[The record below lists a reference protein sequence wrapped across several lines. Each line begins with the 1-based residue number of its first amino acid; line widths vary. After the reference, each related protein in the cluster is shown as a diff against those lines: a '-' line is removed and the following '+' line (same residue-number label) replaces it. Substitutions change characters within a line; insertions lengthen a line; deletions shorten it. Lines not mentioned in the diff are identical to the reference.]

1 MTSAQDLR
9 RSPGPASTGLARRLS
24 RLMLVRTVVISL
36 VLGLSLW
43 LSSSSRGAMQAP
55 AEQFLL
61 GVVVLTYLVT
71 IVYAVL
77 LRRGVAPGRLVWPQV
92 IGDLVITTALV
103 YVTGG
108 AQSAYTFFYALTVVG
123 AGAVTTR
130 RDAWMV
136 AAISIAL
143 AIAVGV
149 AAWTQLLPLP
159 TIPQVEPW
167 TQSTRELAVALARS
181 VGALIAVGVL
191 SALFVGEL
199 QQTEASLASQR
210 QVAADLFALNRDIVR
225 SLSSGLVTFDDDGHV
240 LTINQTGGDILGVD
254 PAAAVGRALDEV
266 IPGLR
271 ARLASVPTTAG
282 LRRTDLT
289 LATTPPRTLGI
300 TVSPLRDD
308 RDVVIGRVIN
318 FQDLTELR
326 RLEGLARRS
335 ERLATVG
342 QLAAGIAH
350 EIRNPLASISGS
362 IELLSQS
369 APTSDDDRALM
380 AIVLREID
388 RLNLLITELLEYANP
403 RPRALAPVDLAV
415 VIDDVSA
422 VLRQDRSWG
431 PVTVTATAAPPL
443 ALTGDAAQLRQVLWN
458 LARNACEAA
467 AAGGGHVEL
476 RGARTAD
483 AVVLEVTDD
492 GPGVAPE
499 HVAHIF
505 DPFFTTKRK
514 GTGLG
519 LATCHA
525 IVAEHGGTIE
535 VDSKVGRGTTFTV
548 RLPPAP

>member
-1 MTSAQDLR
+1 M
-9 RSPGPASTGLARRLS
+9 
-24 RLMLVRTVVISL
+24 
-36 VLGLSLW
+36 
-43 LSSSSRGAMQAP
+43 
-55 AEQFLL
+55 
-61 GVVVLTYLVT
+61 
-71 IVYAVL
+71 
-77 LRRGVAPGRLVWPQV
+77 
-92 IGDLVITTALV
+92 
-103 YVTGG
+103 
-108 AQSAYTFFYALTVVG
+108 
-123 AGAVTTR
+123 
-130 RDAWMV
+130 
-136 AAISIAL
+136 
-143 AIAVGV
+143 
-149 AAWTQLLPLP
+149 
-159 TIPQVEPW
+159 
-167 TQSTRELAVALARS
+167 
-181 VGALIAVGVL
+181 
-191 SALFVGEL
+191 
-199 QQTEASLASQR
+199 
-210 QVAADLFALNRDIVR
+210 
-225 SLSSGLVTFDDDGHV
+225 
-240 LTINQTGGDILGVD
+240 
-254 PAAAVGRALDEV
+254 
-266 IPGLR
+266 
-271 ARLASVPTTAG
+271 PTTAG

-431 PVTVTATAAPPL
+431 PVTVTATTAPPL

>member
-1 MTSAQDLR
+1 MGEDLSTNPPD
-9 RSPGPASTGLARRLS
+9 RSGLARRLS

-71 IVYAVL
+71 IIYAVL

-225 SLSSGLVTFDDDGHV
+225 SLAKDGP
-240 LTINQTGGDILGVD
+240 DALGQ
-254 PAAAVGRALDEV
+254 AVRNVMTPKVKICNEHHTVNEV
-266 IPGLR
+266 M
-271 ARLASVPTTAG
+271 
-282 LRRTDLT
+282 
-289 LATTPPRTLGI
+289 
-300 TVSPLRDD
+300 
-308 RDVVIGRVIN
+308 
-318 FQDLTELR
+318 
-326 RLEGLARRS
+326 
-335 ERLATVG
+335 
-342 QLAAGIAH
+342 
-350 EIRNPLASISGS
+350 EIMI
-362 IELLSQS
+362 S
-369 APTSDDDRALM
+369 APVMST
-380 AIVLREID
+380 
-388 RLNLLITELLEYANP
+388 
-403 RPRALAPVDLAV
+403 
-415 VIDDVSA
+415 
-422 VLRQDRSWG
+422 
-431 PVTVTATAAPPL
+431 
-443 ALTGDAAQLRQVLWN
+443 
-458 LARNACEAA
+458 
-467 AAGGGHVEL
+467 
-476 RGARTAD
+476 
-483 AVVLEVTDD
+483 
-492 GPGVAPE
+492 
-499 HVAHIF
+499 
-505 DPFFTTKRK
+505 
-514 GTGLG
+514 
-519 LATCHA
+519 
-525 IVAEHGGTIE
+525 
-535 VDSKVGRGTTFTV
+535 
-548 RLPPAP
+548 